1 MRLLKFLVVIVV
13 LALLALTGYA
23 YLGDMAPRQQEMRQP
38 VALDTGAPAPVAAAP
53 APETAPPANDAA
65 TEEPA
70 SENAEET
77 ETNGLD

>member
-13 LALLALTGYA
+13 LAFAGADRLRLSGRYGPASAGN
-23 YLGDMAPRQQEMRQP
+23 
-38 VALDTGAPAPVAAAP
+38 APAGRAGYRGPGTGRGDP
-53 APETAPPANDAA
+53 CPETAPPQDDAA